1 MQPASLKS
9 DSNSSAAVW
18 GSFCGGPLAN
28 FKFRIGRSRHCTMML
43 SYYIYRGQLSP
54 LWWFLFFLNYLI
66 CSILCYIVFGASP
79 CWPTWNGFHWTN
91 SSFTHSLWCNI
102 PLPPCCF
109 YVGSNNERLLYN
121 SYHDWSPSG
130 SCFHAAI
137 SHDCFM
143 PRAPR
148 AAKHCGPQIKM
159 LSVAL

>member
-28 FKFRIGRSRHCTMML
+28 FKFRIGRSWHCTMML

-102 PLPPCCF
+102 PPPPP
-109 YVGSNNERLLYN
+109 VVSML
-121 SYHDWSPSG
+121 
-130 SCFHAAI
+130 AAI
-137 SHDCFM
+137 MRGFFIIHIMIDLPLVVVFM
-143 PRAPR
+143 PQSHMIVLCQEHPELPNTAVHRLR
-148 AAKHCGPQIKM
+148 C
-159 LSVAL
+159 